1 MEPISAVASIIG
13 LLGAAAKI
21 SEYLFKFIKSVKDAP
36 KLASSVLQEVSDTSA
51 CLNQLQNYLMGT
63 RTTSRP
69 QGNLLMVEQIVVA
82 LSNCVLVFSELE
94 EIVESLKPSNRT
106 QSGRLAQWI
115 LKEQTITSL
124 LTRLHISKLSINL
137 MMTTLTW
144 YVMLI
149 PHHIYLCSI

>member
-1 MEPISAVASIIG
+1 MDPISAVASIIG

-21 SEYLFKFIKSVKDAP
+21 SKSLFKFIKSVKDAP

-51 CLNQLQNYLMGT
+51 CLNQLQSYLMGT

-69 QGNLLMVEQIVVA
+69 QSNLLMVEQIVVA

-106 QSGRLAQWI
+106 PSGRVAQWI
-115 LKEQTITSL
+115 LKEETIKNL
-124 LTRLHISKLSINL
+124 LTRLNISKLSLNL

-144 YVMLI
+144 
-149 PHHIYLCSI
+149 

>member
-1 MEPISAVASIIG
+1 MDPISAVASIIG
-13 LLGAAAKI
+13 LLGAAAKT
-21 SEYLFKFIKSVKDAP
+21 SKFLFKFIKSVKDAP

-51 CLNQLQNYLMGT
+51 CLNQLQSYLMGT

-94 EIVESLKPSNRT
+94 EIVEPLKSSNRT
-106 QSGRLAQWI
+106 PSGRLAQWI
-115 LKEQTITSL
+115 LKEQTIKNL
-124 LTRLHISKLSINL
+124 LTRLHISKLSLNL

-144 YVMLI
+144 
-149 PHHIYLCSI
+149 